1 MFFSIA
7 WRNAKRSRSENLIYF
22 LTMVTAI
29 ATFYIVL
36 SLGEQDVM
44 RFLSELESDAVDR
57 LLTKLLPTLYLCAL
71 LFVFSLVIFA
81 NKYQL
86 ECRSRELGLY
96 LLFGMTK
103 PRLFIQIMAEGLI
116 SSLLALLGGLIC
128 GGFLSEI
135 SSLATARLVGYGII
149 AHQSSFS
156 IRAVILTT
164 LGFLIIQSVA
174 LFVLCGKLFNKEIQ
188 QMLYGEMEKKQ
199 RTGSKSGNWLS
210 LILGAV
216 VLIFAYWIVLKHFM
230 TAGNALIIVAVVFG
244 IVGTVLSI
252 RGLAR
257 LLSAAAASIKRKA
270 TSGLYI
276 FTLRQLYENVVH
288 KYISVSVASILIML
302 TIMLITDGSVSIMS
316 YGKQITRGSSVYDFT
331 VMGDERLVD
340 EYLSNEKMN
349 SYVTALNRMET
360 GTMKHPVSGEM
371 KSLVD
376 WSGLREQVVLNLPP
390 DVQDPVV
397 QGAVSYE
404 FGSHQPAALI
414 LLGFIDTIGAAPHL
428 LPVSSYNRLLEAA
441 GEEPATIRNDEAIFY
456 LNPDFTGNTQDEM
469 FSILERIAMDAQTRG
484 KTLLSIDGQPIVLG
498 SSVPMK
504 GLTAD
509 ENIKIVTALIVS
521 DEVYYKYVAPDTVT
535 VYYSFC
541 IPRETVE
548 KNGLL
553 QSIMQAEKLLK
564 PSGLYYESYL
574 DNFGRQLFYVISGSY
589 TTLYMGFMLLII
601 ACAVLA
607 LQFLTQ
613 MRATRARYATLSI
626 LGARREQM
634 KRSINQQVLWY
645 FLLPM
650 LLACLSGT
658 VGVYAMQ
665 HYLHNAGVQKLQQS
679 LPLLLVMGSIV
690 VLVFVI
696 YGVATARTANREI
709 SKLNWKPNS

>member
-57 LLTKLLPTLYLCAL
+57 LLTKLLPTVYLCAL

-174 LFVLCGKLFNKEIQ
+174 LFILCGKLFNKEIQ

-199 RTGSKSGNWLS
+199 RAGSKSGNWLS
-210 LILGAV
+210 LVLGAV
-216 VLIFAYWIVLKHFM
+216 FLIFAYWIVLKHFM
-230 TAGNALIIVAVVFG
+230 TAGNALIIVSVVFG

-404 FGSHQPAALI
+404 FGSHQPAALMLYVRDYARQSVEQI
-414 LLGFIDTIGAAPHL
+414 LYFSRLGAVHKDYCFEQLSVLETCREAVEDNF
-428 LPVSSYNRLLEAA
+428 SLLEEA
-441 GEEPATIRNDEAIFY
+441 GFSVVYTGDDRNAVSDKKGFMFILGQIISNSVKYAGKNPAPTIQFSVADHADSGEIILSISDNGTGISVSDLPFVF
-456 LNPDFTGNTQDEM
+456 DKGFTGDTGSYLSRSTGMGLYLVRQMANDLTLKVSI
-469 FSILERIAMDAQTRG
+469 FSNANGGT
-484 KTLLSIDGQPIVLG
+484 
-498 SSVPMK
+498 
-504 GLTAD
+504 
-509 ENIKIVTALIVS
+509 
-521 DEVYYKYVAPDTVT
+521 TVT
-535 VYYSFC
+535 LMF
-541 IPRETVE
+541 PKVE
-548 KNGLL
+548 QPL
-553 QSIMQAEKLLK
+553 
-564 PSGLYYESYL
+564 
-574 DNFGRQLFYVISGSY
+574 
-589 TTLYMGFMLLII
+589 
-601 ACAVLA
+601 
-607 LQFLTQ
+607 
-613 MRATRARYATLSI
+613 
-626 LGARREQM
+626 RR
-634 KRSINQQVLWY
+634 
-645 FLLPM
+645 
-650 LLACLSGT
+650 
-658 VGVYAMQ
+658 
-665 HYLHNAGVQKLQQS
+665 
-679 LPLLLVMGSIV
+679 
-690 VLVFVI
+690 
-696 YGVATARTANREI
+696 
-709 SKLNWKPNS
+709 

>member
-57 LLTKLLPTLYLCAL
+57 LLTKLLPTVYLCAL

-149 AHQSSFS
+149 AHQS
-156 IRAVILTT
+156 
-164 LGFLIIQSVA
+164 
-174 LFVLCGKLFNKEIQ
+174 
-188 QMLYGEMEKKQ
+188 
-199 RTGSKSGNWLS
+199 
-210 LILGAV
+210 
-216 VLIFAYWIVLKHFM
+216 
-230 TAGNALIIVAVVFG
+230 
-244 IVGTVLSI
+244 
-252 RGLAR
+252 
-257 LLSAAAASIKRKA
+257 
-270 TSGLYI
+270 
-276 FTLRQLYENVVH
+276 
-288 KYISVSVASILIML
+288 
-302 TIMLITDGSVSIMS
+302 
-316 YGKQITRGSSVYDFT
+316 
-331 VMGDERLVD
+331 
-340 EYLSNEKMN
+340 
-349 SYVTALNRMET
+349 
-360 GTMKHPVSGEM
+360 
-371 KSLVD
+371 
-376 WSGLREQVVLNLPP
+376 
-390 DVQDPVV
+390 
-397 QGAVSYE
+397 
-404 FGSHQPAALI
+404 
-414 LLGFIDTIGAAPHL
+414 
-428 LPVSSYNRLLEAA
+428 
-441 GEEPATIRNDEAIFY
+441 
-456 LNPDFTGNTQDEM
+456 
-469 FSILERIAMDAQTRG
+469 
-484 KTLLSIDGQPIVLG
+484 
-498 SSVPMK
+498 
-504 GLTAD
+504 
-509 ENIKIVTALIVS
+509 
-521 DEVYYKYVAPDTVT
+521 
-535 VYYSFC
+535 
-541 IPRETVE
+541 TVE

-665 HYLHNAGVQKLQQS
+665 HA
-679 LPLLLVMGSIV
+679 
-690 VLVFVI
+690 
-696 YGVATARTANREI
+696 
-709 SKLNWKPNS
+709 

>member
-1 MFFSIA
+1 
-7 WRNAKRSRSENLIYF
+7 
-22 LTMVTAI
+22 
-29 ATFYIVL
+29 
-36 SLGEQDVM
+36 
-44 RFLSELESDAVDR
+44 
-57 LLTKLLPTLYLCAL
+57 
-71 LFVFSLVIFA
+71 
-81 NKYQL
+81 
-86 ECRSRELGLY
+86 
-96 LLFGMTK
+96 
-103 PRLFIQIMAEGLI
+103 
-116 SSLLALLGGLIC
+116 
-128 GGFLSEI
+128 
-135 SSLATARLVGYGII
+135 
-149 AHQSSFS
+149 
-156 IRAVILTT
+156 
-164 LGFLIIQSVA
+164 
-174 LFVLCGKLFNKEIQ
+174 
-188 QMLYGEMEKKQ
+188 
-199 RTGSKSGNWLS
+199 
-210 LILGAV
+210 
-216 VLIFAYWIVLKHFM
+216 
-230 TAGNALIIVAVVFG
+230 
-244 IVGTVLSI
+244 
-252 RGLAR
+252 
-257 LLSAAAASIKRKA
+257 
-270 TSGLYI
+270 
-276 FTLRQLYENVVH
+276 
-288 KYISVSVASILIML
+288 
-302 TIMLITDGSVSIMS
+302 MS

-469 FSILERIAMDAQTRG
+469 FSILERIATDAQTRE

-679 LPLLLVMGSIV
+679 LCL
-690 VLVFVI
+690 
-696 YGVATARTANREI
+696 
-709 SKLNWKPNS
+709 

>member
-57 LLTKLLPTLYLCAL
+57 LLTKLLPTVYLCAL

-116 SSLLALLGGLIC
+116 SSLLALLGGLIW

-174 LFVLCGKLFNKEIQ
+174 LFVICVKLFNKEIQ
-188 QMLYGEMEKKQ
+188 KMLYGEMEKKQ
-199 RTGSKSGNWLS
+199 RAGSKSGNWLS
-210 LILGAV
+210 LVLGAV
-216 VLIFAYWIVLKHFM
+216 FLIFAYWIVLKHFM

-397 QGAVSYE
+397 QGAVSY
-404 FGSHQPAALI
+404 
-414 LLGFIDTIGAAPHL
+414 
-428 LPVSSYNRLLEAA
+428 
-441 GEEPATIRNDEAIFY
+441 
-456 LNPDFTGNTQDEM
+456 
-469 FSILERIAMDAQTRG
+469 
-484 KTLLSIDGQPIVLG
+484 
-498 SSVPMK
+498 
-504 GLTAD
+504 
-509 ENIKIVTALIVS
+509 
-521 DEVYYKYVAPDTVT
+521 
-535 VYYSFC
+535 
-541 IPRETVE
+541 
-548 KNGLL
+548 
-553 QSIMQAEKLLK
+553 
-564 PSGLYYESYL
+564 
-574 DNFGRQLFYVISGSY
+574 
-589 TTLYMGFMLLII
+589 
-601 ACAVLA
+601 
-607 LQFLTQ
+607 
-613 MRATRARYATLSI
+613 
-626 LGARREQM
+626 
-634 KRSINQQVLWY
+634 
-645 FLLPM
+645 
-650 LLACLSGT
+650 
-658 VGVYAMQ
+658 
-665 HYLHNAGVQKLQQS
+665 
-679 LPLLLVMGSIV
+679 
-690 VLVFVI
+690 
-696 YGVATARTANREI
+696 
-709 SKLNWKPNS
+709 

>member
-57 LLTKLLPTLYLCAL
+57 LLTKLLPTVYLCAL

-156 IRAVILTT
+156 IRAVIL
-164 LGFLIIQSVA
+164 
-174 LFVLCGKLFNKEIQ
+174 
-188 QMLYGEMEKKQ
+188 
-199 RTGSKSGNWLS
+199 
-210 LILGAV
+210 
-216 VLIFAYWIVLKHFM
+216 
-230 TAGNALIIVAVVFG
+230 
-244 IVGTVLSI
+244 
-252 RGLAR
+252 
-257 LLSAAAASIKRKA
+257 
-270 TSGLYI
+270 
-276 FTLRQLYENVVH
+276 
-288 KYISVSVASILIML
+288 
-302 TIMLITDGSVSIMS
+302 
-316 YGKQITRGSSVYDFT
+316 ITRGSSVYDFT

-535 VYYSFC
+535 VYYC
-541 IPRETVE
+541 
-548 KNGLL
+548 
-553 QSIMQAEKLLK
+553 
-564 PSGLYYESYL
+564 
-574 DNFGRQLFYVISGSY
+574 
-589 TTLYMGFMLLII
+589 
-601 ACAVLA
+601 
-607 LQFLTQ
+607 
-613 MRATRARYATLSI
+613 
-626 LGARREQM
+626 
-634 KRSINQQVLWY
+634 
-645 FLLPM
+645 
-650 LLACLSGT
+650 
-658 VGVYAMQ
+658 
-665 HYLHNAGVQKLQQS
+665 
-679 LPLLLVMGSIV
+679 
-690 VLVFVI
+690 
-696 YGVATARTANREI
+696 
-709 SKLNWKPNS
+709 

>member
-57 LLTKLLPTLYLCAL
+57 LLTKLLPTVYLCAL

-216 VLIFAYWIVLKHFM
+216 FLIFAYWIVLKHFM
-230 TAGNALIIVAVVFG
+230 TAGNALIIVSVVFG

-376 WSGLREQVVLNLPP
+376 WSGLREQVRCFKHLPH
-390 DVQDPVV
+390 D
-397 QGAVSYE
+397 
-404 FGSHQPAALI
+404 
-414 LLGFIDTIGAAPHL
+414 
-428 LPVSSYNRLLEAA
+428 
-441 GEEPATIRNDEAIFY
+441 
-456 LNPDFTGNTQDEM
+456 
-469 FSILERIAMDAQTRG
+469 G
-484 KTLLSIDGQPIVLG
+484 KR
-498 SSVPMK
+498 K
-504 GLTAD
+504 
-509 ENIKIVTALIVS
+509 
-521 DEVYYKYVAPDTVT
+521 
-535 VYYSFC
+535 
-541 IPRETVE
+541 
-548 KNGLL
+548 
-553 QSIMQAEKLLK
+553 K
-564 PSGLYYESYL
+564 PSCS
-574 DNFGRQLFYVISGSY
+574 RHLF
-589 TTLYMGFMLLII
+589 TP
-601 ACAVLA
+601 
-607 LQFLTQ
+607 Q
-613 MRATRARYATLSI
+613 
-626 LGARREQM
+626 
-634 KRSINQQVLWY
+634 
-645 FLLPM
+645 
-650 LLACLSGT
+650 
-658 VGVYAMQ
+658 
-665 HYLHNAGVQKLQQS
+665 
-679 LPLLLVMGSIV
+679 
-690 VLVFVI
+690 
-696 YGVATARTANREI
+696 
-709 SKLNWKPNS
+709 

>member
-57 LLTKLLPTLYLCAL
+57 LLTKLLPTVYLCAL

-469 FSILERIAMDAQTRG
+469 FSIGIFLQVVPITFLVGLVYAIYRLVKIRKRELSVSWGAEIMRWLFVCYLTGLINLVLVPRNFWTYIWFYLYNGYSGGELDPLFSGNFNLVPTFLKAQTGEFTIGRWVRTMLEG
-484 KTLLSIDGQPIVLG
+484 NLIIFLPMGFFLPFVSKTINTRNIFAFAVITPI
-498 SSVPMK
+498 
-504 GLTAD
+504 AI
-509 ENIKIVTALIVS
+509 E
-521 DEVYYKYVAPDTVT
+521 
-535 VYYSFC
+535 
-541 IPRETVE
+541 
-548 KNGLL
+548 LL
-553 QSIMQAEKLLK
+553 QPVIGRSFDVDDVMM
-564 PSGLYYESYL
+564 
-574 DNFGRQLFYVISGSY
+574 NFAGIIIGYFI
-589 TTLYMGFMLLII
+589 TLGIK
-601 ACAVLA
+601 
-607 LQFLTQ
+607 
-613 MRATRARYATLSI
+613 ATVA
-626 LGARREQM
+626 
-634 KRSINQQVLWY
+634 KR
-645 FLLPM
+645 
-650 LLACLSGT
+650 
-658 VGVYAMQ
+658 
-665 HYLHNAGVQKLQQS
+665 
-679 LPLLLVMGSIV
+679 
-690 VLVFVI
+690 
-696 YGVATARTANREI
+696 
-709 SKLNWKPNS
+709 